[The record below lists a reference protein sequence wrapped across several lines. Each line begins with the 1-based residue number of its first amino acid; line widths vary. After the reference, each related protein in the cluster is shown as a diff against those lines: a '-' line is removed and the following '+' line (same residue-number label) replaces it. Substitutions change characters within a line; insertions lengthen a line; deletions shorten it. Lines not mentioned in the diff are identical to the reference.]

1 MASYTNIN
9 INNSTLEN
17 ISSSNFRSYIAQTAI
32 KHLFKENQI
41 FFFASKETG
50 LAGASADSLSSAES
64 VYENITIMNRVGPDE
79 ACLVVPRKNWLSG
92 KIYNAFDATKNL
104 YDYTLSFSGGVSYDY
119 DPYVMTDDYN
129 VYLCIKNNQSGLD
142 RNKVASTIKP
152 TTTGVEPQQ
161 TKDGYTWKYLF
172 SISDDLFSFLTNK
185 WMPVPAPV
193 DNTATITNKTS
204 AKYRRQQVQIASV
217 GGAINNVS
225 VDLTGNKNIY
235 FDTASPR
242 VEVVGQGTSG
252 DISLSTTYIPGRGY
266 KLTGYN
272 INNKGSNYVGG
283 GISLLDSPNSNGD
296 YTTKTAVENLIT
308 LETSYGGTDKD
319 LGTDPRMTLQARTI
333 MIIGSMA
340 QDDGTLGSF
349 PSGLTLAS
357 LGFIANPVYAEGT
370 SFAGKVAGAEFGYG
384 TNTRLSI
391 RQAAKVKI
399 LDSTGANFT
408 LTTGKSIS
416 DSRLSPNSKVTS
428 GDVNAT
434 ILDLRPYEFAGA
446 GSSNTA
452 DLYTTGSKRPLTTSD
467 VLINSSGQSFGIQS
481 VEQPTLKVGSGD
493 LLYIVS
499 VEFNIM
505 REQRYSTKLVI
516 QV

>member
-32 KHLFKENQI
+32 KYLFKENQI

-79 ACLVVPRKNWLSG
+79 ACLVVPRKDWLSG

-129 VYLCIKNNQSGLD
+129 VYLCIKNNESGLD

-152 TTTGVEPQQ
+152 TTTGVEPQT
-161 TKDGYTWKYLF
+161 TKDGYTWKYMF
-172 SISDDLFSFLTNK
+172 SVNNDLFSFLTNK

-217 GGAINNVS
+217 GGAINDVS

-242 VEVVGQGTSG
+242 VEIVGQGTSG
-252 DISLSTTYIPGRGY
+252 DISLSTTYIPDRGY

-308 LETSYGGTDKD
+308 LETSYGGTELD
-319 LGTDPRMTLQARTI
+319 LGSDPSITLQAKTLMIVGNMSQTDDTI
-333 MIIGSMA
+333 GA
-340 QDDGTLGSF
+340 F
-349 PSGLTLAS
+349 PSGVTMGG
-357 LGFIANPVYAEGT
+357 LGLIANPVYATGEY
-370 SFAGKVAGAEFGYG
+370 AGKIAGAEYGYG
-384 TNTRLSI
+384 TNTQLNI
-391 RQAAKVKI
+391 RQTPI
-399 LDSTGANFT
+399 IRIRDDSGSFSFSTGK
-408 LTTGKSIS
+408 GIG
-416 DSRLSPNSKVTS
+416 DPRLSPNSIISS
-428 GDVNAT
+428 GDVSGVVM
-434 ILDLRPYEFAGA
+434 DLRPYNFAGP
-446 GSSNTA
+446 GSSTKA
-452 DLYTTGSKRPLTTSD
+452 DLYTTGSKRPFTTSD
-467 VLINSSGQSFGIQS
+467 I
-481 VEQPTLKVGSGD
+481 VENGTGDTFAIEHVTEPTLKVGSGD
-493 LLYIVS
+493 LLYIIPVT
-499 VEFNIM
+499 FNIL
-505 REQRYSTKLVI
+505 REQLYTTRIIIPL
-516 QV
+516 